1 MVVNAERPGHSER
14 PGPSESPGYA
24 ENPGPAERLRNTGHG
39 RHGRPGHRGGTTG
52 SAQDVARRY
61 QEFSWREARGR
72 SDAHEELSARI
83 GQDQELCELL
93 AGSLPAGDKQQPQ
106 LLLAAVRHLDGP
118 HAEQGPRGA
127 AAYGRWREWTIRHWD
142 QVRDVILRRGTQTNE
157 PARCAT
163 LLPLLARLPQPLAL
177 LEVGTSAGLCLHPD
191 RYRYAYGYGYEEGSG
206 YEDGYG
212 YEGRYGYG
220 DAGAPGPGHPGG
232 HGTGAHHRV
241 VGAGAHAPL
250 VEVGAFDSPVVFPCQ
265 VQAPAPAAQRAHVP
279 ARLPE
284 VVWRAGIDLAP
295 LDPVAE
301 PDDLRWLRSLVWPG
315 DEARADRLS
324 AAVDAV
330 RAVPRPRIVRGDL
343 IDELP
348 ALAAEAPAGATLVV
362 FHTSVLSYL
371 PFARRE
377 EFARLVRSVLDGRDG
392 GGHWVSQEHH
402 SVLPWLP
409 LPAHHTPRPD
419 DPLQLT
425 LALDGHPV
433 ALTGP
438 HGQSFRPL

>member
-1 MVVNAERPGHSER
+1 MVVNAERPGY
-14 PGPSESPGYA
+14 SESPGHA
-24 ENPGPAERLRNTGHG
+24 ESPGPAARLRSTGHG
-39 RHGRPGHRGGTTG
+39 HHGHPGRPGRSGGTSG

-93 AGSLPAGDKQQPQ
+93 AGSLPAGNKQQPQ
-106 LLLAAVRHLDGP
+106 LLVAAVRHLDGP

-142 QVRDVILRRGTQTNE
+142 QVRDVIMRRGTQTNE

-191 RYRYAYGYGYEEGSG
+191 RYRYEYAYRHGPGDGQEYRHGPGYAGGPAAGHSG
-206 YEDGYG
+206 
-212 YEGRYGYG
+212 GR
-220 DAGAPGPGHPGG
+220 APG
-232 HGTGAHHRV
+232 GAHHPV
-241 VGAGAHAPL
+241 
-250 VEVGAFDSPVVFPCQ
+250 VEVGPADSPVVFPCL
-265 VQAPAPAAQRAHVP
+265 VQAPVPAAGHGP
-279 ARLPE
+279 HLPTRLPE
-284 VVWRAGIDLAP
+284 VVWRAGIDLDP

-315 DEARADRLS
+315 DEARAARLS
-324 AAVDAV
+324 AAVEAV
-330 RAVPRPRIVRGDL
+330 RAAPRPRIVRGDL
-343 IDELP
+343 IEELP

-371 PFARRE
+371 PPARRE

>member
-1 MVVNAERPGHSER
+1 MVVNAERPGHSLR
-14 PGPSESPGYA
+14 PGHSESPGYA
-24 ENPGPAERLRNTGHG
+24 ENPGPAERLRNAGHG
-39 RHGRPGHRGGTTG
+39 RHGRPGHGGVTTG

-72 SDAHEELSARI
+72 SGAHEELSARI

-93 AGSLPAGDKQQPQ
+93 AGSLPAGNKQQPQ

-142 QVRDVILRRGTQTNE
+142 RVRDIIMRRGTRTNE

-191 RYRYAYGYGYEEGSG
+191 RYRYAYGN
-206 YEDGYG
+206 GYG
-212 YEGRYGYG
+212 A
-220 DAGAPGPGHPGG
+220 AGEPGPGHPGG
-232 HGTGAHHRV
+232 HDPA
-241 VGAGAHAPL
+241 AHAPL
-250 VEVGAFDSPVVFPCQ
+250 VEVGAADSPVVFHCQ
-265 VQAPAPAAQRAHVP
+265 VQAPVQSSVPVPAGHGASHVP
-279 ARLPE
+279 TRLPE

-301 PDDLRWLRSLVWPG
+301 PADLRWLQSLVWPG
-315 DEARADRLS
+315 DEARAARLS

-348 ALAAEAPAGATLVV
+348 ALAAAAPAGATLVV
-362 FHTSVLSYL
+362 FHTSVLSGL
-371 PFARRE
+371 PYARRE

-392 GGHWVSQEHH
+392 GGHWISQEHH

-419 DPLQLT
+419 DPRQLT

-433 ALTGP
+433 ALTDP